1 MVTEIQSSKNETLK
15 STNLDVLRGVNVN
28 DFIERQSNLGKLKHR
43 VADVGC
49 MPLGRIFKT
58 ETRMW
63 SWFEDFLLIKLVLR
77 HGYSYLDDV
86 IDDPIWQLCTPR
98 IQRDKNGAPSF
109 VEEFNS
115 TPVNEVIKKLMF
127 KRCLRHYV
135 AKDSSSLRS
144 LSKKCFGASYNQ
156 RISMIQ

>member
-1 MVTEIQSSKNETLK
+1 MEAWDALVWGMMEFGLRQVHESEEMLYLIYSKKPFLEPLIFNLQFVQSVLAMITEIQSSKNETLK
-15 STNLDVLRGVNVN
+15 STPLDVLRGVNVN
-28 DFIERQSNLGKLKHR
+28 DFIERQSNLGKLKRR

-98 IQRDKNGAPSF
+98 I
-109 VEEFNS
+109 
-115 TPVNEVIKKLMF
+115 
-127 KRCLRHYV
+127 
-135 AKDSSSLRS
+135 
-144 LSKKCFGASYNQ
+144 
-156 RISMIQ
+156 

>member
-1 MVTEIQSSKNETLK
+1 M
-15 STNLDVLRGVNVN
+15 DVLRGVNVN
-28 DFIERQSNLGKLKHR
+28 DFIERQSNLGKLKRR

-98 IQRDKNGAPSF
+98 I
-109 VEEFNS
+109 
-115 TPVNEVIKKLMF
+115 
-127 KRCLRHYV
+127 
-135 AKDSSSLRS
+135 
-144 LSKKCFGASYNQ
+144 
-156 RISMIQ
+156 

>member
-1 MVTEIQSSKNETLK
+1 MEAWDALVWGMMEFGLRQVHESEEMLYLIYSKKPFLEPLIFNLQFVQSVLAMVTEIQSSKNETLK
-15 STNLDVLRGVNVN
+15 STPLDVLRGVNVN
-28 DFIERQSNLGKLKHR
+28 DFIERQSNLGKLKRR

-86 IDDPIWQLCTPR
+86 INDPIWQLCTPR
-98 IQRDKNGAPSF
+98 I
-109 VEEFNS
+109 
-115 TPVNEVIKKLMF
+115 
-127 KRCLRHYV
+127 
-135 AKDSSSLRS
+135 
-144 LSKKCFGASYNQ
+144 
-156 RISMIQ
+156 

>member
-1 MVTEIQSSKNETLK
+1 MEAWDALVWGMMEFGFRQVHESEEMLYLIYSKKPFLEPLIFNLQFVQSVLAMITEIQSSKNETLK
-15 STNLDVLRGVNVN
+15 STPLDVLRGVNVN
-28 DFIERQSNLGKLKHR
+28 DFIERQSNLGKLKRR

-98 IQRDKNGAPSF
+98 I
-109 VEEFNS
+109 
-115 TPVNEVIKKLMF
+115 
-127 KRCLRHYV
+127 
-135 AKDSSSLRS
+135 
-144 LSKKCFGASYNQ
+144 
-156 RISMIQ
+156 

>member
-1 MVTEIQSSKNETLK
+1 MEAWDALVWGMMEFGLRQVHESEEMLYLIYSKKPFLEPLIFNLQFVQSVLAMVTEIQSSKNETLK
-15 STNLDVLRGVNVN
+15 STPLDVLRGVNVN
-28 DFIERQSNLGKLKHR
+28 DFIERQSNLGKLKRR
-43 VADVGC
+43 VDDVGC

-98 IQRDKNGAPSF
+98 I
-109 VEEFNS
+109 
-115 TPVNEVIKKLMF
+115 
-127 KRCLRHYV
+127 
-135 AKDSSSLRS
+135 
-144 LSKKCFGASYNQ
+144 
-156 RISMIQ
+156 

>member
-1 MVTEIQSSKNETLK
+1 MEAWDALVWGMMEFGLRQVHESEEMLYLIYSKKPFLEPLIFNLQFVQSVLAMVTEIQSSKNETLK
-15 STNLDVLRGVNVN
+15 STPLDVLRGVNVN
-28 DFIERQSNLGKLKHR
+28 DFIERQSNLGKLKRR

-98 IQRDKNGAPSF
+98 I
-109 VEEFNS
+109 
-115 TPVNEVIKKLMF
+115 
-127 KRCLRHYV
+127 
-135 AKDSSSLRS
+135 
-144 LSKKCFGASYNQ
+144 
-156 RISMIQ
+156 

>member
-1 MVTEIQSSKNETLK
+1 MEAWDTLVWGMMEFGLRQVHESEEMLYLIYSKKPFLEPLIFNLQFVQSVLAMVTEIQSSKNETLK
-15 STNLDVLRGVNVN
+15 STPLDVLRGVNVN
-28 DFIERQSNLGKLKHR
+28 DFIKRQSNLGKLKRR
-43 VADVGC
+43 VDDVGC

-98 IQRDKNGAPSF
+98 I
-109 VEEFNS
+109 
-115 TPVNEVIKKLMF
+115 
-127 KRCLRHYV
+127 
-135 AKDSSSLRS
+135 
-144 LSKKCFGASYNQ
+144 
-156 RISMIQ
+156 